1 MVISP
6 FFWQKLI
13 ADWWPV
19 WAVTGIRT
27 RNRGKPWHNAPNS
40 PGLGPPHTHTDLFLH
55 LMQIIVITIL
65 RSSEQETSEYENRF
79 SSKLWNVFFT
89 LLCNEQ
95 DIVSRLELSFAVFT
109 KRHFSHLFFFTC
121 HIWENIMHLR
131 YSSRFCSVFN
141 YSHSKSLAPAPSNRV
156 PECHKDGAFAATA
169 SLLDVLVALCS
180 LCRHSVSFGLLIT
193 AGCSSTSL
201 CRRHSVKKANKHVS
215 SVNCPFRSTSATSLT
230 CPSATNLN
238 TFLTV

>member
-1 MVISP
+1 M
-6 FFWQKLI
+6 
-13 ADWWPV
+13 
-19 WAVTGIRT
+19 RT
-27 RNRGKPWHNAPNS
+27 DSLLNCE
-40 PGLGPPHTHTDLFLH
+40 
-55 LMQIIVITIL
+55 M
-65 RSSEQETSEYENRF
+65 F
-79 SSKLWNVFFT
+79 SSHFCVTNRISCPDLSWV
-89 LLCNEQ
+89 LLFSQ
-95 DIVSRLELSFAVFT
+95 
-109 KRHFSHLFFFTC
+109 KKHFSHLFFFTC

-131 YSSRFCSVFN
+131 YSSHFCSVFN
-141 YSHSKSLAPAPSNRV
+141 YSHYVFGSSTFKPCTCTMQPV
-156 PECHKDGAFAATA
+156 H
-169 SLLDVLVALCS
+169 LLDVLVALCS

>member
-1 MVISP
+1 
-6 FFWQKLI
+6 
-13 ADWWPV
+13 
-19 WAVTGIRT
+19 
-27 RNRGKPWHNAPNS
+27 
-40 PGLGPPHTHTDLFLH
+40 
-55 LMQIIVITIL
+55 MQNIVITIL
-65 RSSEQETSEYENRF
+65 RSSEHKTSEYENRF

-109 KRHFSHLFFFTC
+109 KKHFSHLFFFTC

-141 YSHSKSLAPAPSNRV
+141 YSHYVFGSSTFKPCTCTMQPV
-156 PECHKDGAFAATA
+156 H
-169 SLLDVLVALCS
+169 LLDVLVALCS

>member
-1 MVISP
+1 MLPIVQA
-6 FFWQKLI
+6 W
-13 ADWWPV
+13 DHH
-19 WAVTGIRT
+19 T
-27 RNRGKPWHNAPNS
+27 
-40 PGLGPPHTHTDLFLH
+40 HTHTDLFLH
-55 LMQIIVITIL
+55 LMQNIVITIL
-65 RSSEQETSEYENRF
+65 RSSEQETSQYENRF

-109 KRHFSHLFFFTC
+109 ENISAIFFFSC
-121 HIWENIMHLR
+121 HIWANSRHLR
-131 YSSRFCSVFN
+131 YSSRFCRVFN
-141 YSHSKSLAPAPSNRV
+141 YSHYVFGSSTFKPCTWMPQRRSICCYCFSTRRTG
-156 PECHKDGAFAATA
+156 C
-169 SLLDVLVALCS
+169 SVLSVY